1 MRRYSFALTVAVLLV
16 ATMTIGAAAVA
27 ARVSSGP
34 QRDGTPNG
42 GPNAPDKHFTASPFE
57 FDPTHSGIVVGD
69 WVRHLGLPDSQSD
82 QRFGLLLSKNGM
94 TTTNA
99 SAGVVFHGVKGIHVT
114 ELGYDLRMGGHCG
127 AGAPRFNVVTTDEV
141 THFIGC
147 ASGTRTATSNPGW
160 ERVRFSPTSGTQAFP
175 PISPSETVE
184 SIAIVFDEGTDTGP
198 DHSGMV
204 VLDNL
209 DINGVLIGGPGDH

>member
-27 ARVSSGP
+27 ARVSTGP
-34 QRDGTPNG
+34 QRDGTPN
-42 GPNAPDKHFTASPFE
+42 ATDKHFTASPFE

-82 QRFGLLLSKNGM
+82 QRFGLLLSKNG
-94 TTTNA
+94 TTLTNA

-114 ELGYDLRMGGHCG
+114 QLGYDLRMGGHCG
-127 AGAPRFNVVTTDEV
+127 AGAPRFNLVTTDGI
-141 THFIGC
+141 THFFGC
-147 ASGTRTATSNPGW
+147 HSGTKTAVAPGW
-160 ERVRFSPTSGTQAFP
+160 QRVRFSPTNVAQAFP
-175 PISPSETVE
+175 VITPGETVE
-184 SIAIVFDEGTDTGP
+184 SIAIVFDEGTNTDP
-198 DHSGMV
+198 DFSGMV

-209 DINGVLIGGPGDH
+209 DINGALIGGPGDH

>member
-1 MRRYSFALTVAVLLV
+1 MRRYSFALAVAVLLV
-16 ATMTIGAAAVA
+16 ATMTLGAAAVA
-27 ARVSSGP
+27 ARVSTGP
-34 QRDGTPNG
+34 PKDG
-42 GPNAPDKHFTASPFE
+42 GPNAPDRQFTASPFE

-69 WVRHLGLPDSQSD
+69 WVRHLGLPDKQSD
-82 QRFGLLLSKNGM
+82 QRFGLLLSKNGP
-94 TTTNA
+94 TPTNA

-114 ELGYDLRMGGHCG
+114 ELGYDLRVGGHCG

-147 ASGTRTATSNPGW
+147 ASGNPTATGIPGW
-160 ERVRFSPTSGTQAFP
+160 QRVRFSPTSTTQAFP